1 MIFYLHLTVTYDNYR
16 RTYSAHSSYSNYCN
30 FYKSQI
36 KKKDNRPTLTKFA
49 VIF

>member
-1 MIFYLHLTVTYDNYR
+1 MNFRKHLTVTYDNYR

-36 KKKDNRPTLTKFA
+36 KKKDNRPTFQNSA